1 MKKIVSLLLAMLLL
15 VGSVAC
21 GKENT
26 VKDNSS
32 VGKPADDSIDESVSK
47 GNKLEMP
54 SIRIRPES
62 PEGEVTMPSYEI
74 EALIEVAK
82 AYLARTVANQYEDS
96 FKTTFDERWFIPN
109 KESAGDTSLYSPE
122 SATSQNTYYASCSPF
137 IKDLFWQAWNVN
149 LTDTGSWTAAEI
161 AKDSKYSLWS
171 YIPTKVET
179 EEEKE
184 KIKTEFLSTLIP
196 GDVIALC
203 HKGPSGHILLYIGN
217 GWAIHCTCHYST
229 GGGNYDHGVNSAKI
243 EIDGSVEYIDL
254 NTFFEEGNY
263 YYFWEKEI
271 WSILRPTNYIKD
283 IKLTEQ
289 TKLRMENL
297 RDIYVEKI
305 SSHPVGITAQT
316 GEEITYGFYLRNDR
330 TEQATVEIKDVVPEN
345 TTYLSGAD
353 TIDGKNLSW
362 SVDLAAGEEKFICY
376 TVKVNEDPELYKN
389 GIIKSNSATAGGV
402 ILPCQSIYIGK
413 KLDEISLKKL
423 EEACV
428 IDEESDTESIALAR
442 EFYENA
448 GLELNLPDEATII
461 NDLFTKDDLYY
472 QLNAKSSYYNI
483 VVPKLY
489 GGYRTNANDTQKGE
503 RTGFIDFSLMT
514 GDIIICREATAIKT
528 FICAGE
534 EKIIGLFV
542 GGGIMY
548 EGEEYYSVLHSTFGH
563 DVYAVL
569 RPYSE

>member
-1 MKKIVSLLLAMLLL
+1 MKKLVALLLATLLIM
-15 VGSVAC
+15 GSVAC

-26 VKDNSS
+26 NNIKNNGST
-32 VGKPADDSIDESVSK
+32 DESTESS
-47 GNKLEMP
+47 KLEMP
-54 SIRIRPES
+54 IIRKRPVS
-62 PEGEVTMPSYEI
+62 PEGEVDMPSYEV

-82 AYLARTVANQYEDS
+82 AYISRTIANQYEDS
-96 FKTTFDERWFIPN
+96 FKTAFDERWFIPN
-109 KESAGDTSLYSPE
+109 KESAGDLSVYSPE

-137 IKDLFWQAWNVN
+137 IKDLFWQAWGVN

-171 YIPTKVET
+171 YVPTKVEI
-179 EEEKE
+179 EEEKA

-254 NTFFEEGNY
+254 NTFFEEDNY

-271 WSILRPTNYIKD
+271 WSILRPSDYIKD
-283 IKLTEQ
+283 IKITEQ

-305 SSHPVGITAQT
+305 SSHPVGLTAQI

-330 TEQATVEIKDVVPEN
+330 EEQATIEIKDIVPEN
-345 TTYLSGAD
+345 TTYVSGAD
-353 TIDGKNLSW
+353 AVDGKNLSW
-362 SVDLAAGEEKFICY
+362 SVSLAAGEEKFIRY
-376 TVKVNEDPELYKN
+376 TVKVDEDPELYKN
-389 GIIKSNSATAGGV
+389 GVIKSNSATAGGV
-402 ILPCQSIYIGK
+402 LLPCPSIYIGK
-413 KLDEISLKKL
+413 KLDESNLKML
-423 EEACV
+423 EDVCV
-428 IDEESDTESIALAR
+428 VDEKSEVEGIALAR
-442 EFYENA
+442 EFYEKA
-448 GLELNLPDEATII
+448 GLKLDLPDETTLI
-461 NDLFTKDDLYY
+461 NELFVKDDVYY
-472 QLNAKSSYYNI
+472 QLNAESSCYDM

-489 GGYRTNANDTQKGE
+489 GGFRTNADNAQKGE
-503 RTGFIDFSLMT
+503 RTGFIDYNLMI
-514 GDIIICREATAIKT
+514 GDILICREASAVKT

-542 GGGIMY
+542 GGGLMY
-548 EGEEYYSVLHSTFGH
+548 EGEEYYSVLHSSFGH

-569 RPYSE
+569 RHSAE